1 MYTIYQTK
9 SNCVMLVFYFIHLSF
24 EKKGIN
30 QMKHSLFFLRYSK
43 LRSLSLVYFIIFI
56 LVNSLPSTA
65 QNQAVYTKISVEVIQ
80 DKIRGGL
87 LGQILG
93 NLNGLEHEN
102 KYIAEPGNVTDYLP
116 SLPEGARTD
125 DDTDF
130 EWVYIVE
137 MQNKNQIYLSQ
148 DEIASLWI
156 NRINK
161 RIWCSN
167 QYARQLM
174 DIGLKPPL
182 TGKIA
187 LNPWAD
193 FNISGQFLCETFG
206 LLAPAMPQTA
216 SKIGLHYTTV
226 AIDLEPAQTT
236 QLFDTMIATA
246 FVSSDV
252 DEILDAGI
260 SALDKKSKVRT
271 IIWNVRNWHKENP
284 NDWRITRKL
293 IQDEYTNYNGSIR
306 DFNGYELNTAAAVAA
321 FLYGNGDFITTLQ
334 TAYNLGWD
342 CDNTAATAGTII
354 GVMKGYRYMMSQNWQ
369 IVDRYHNTTR
379 DNMPMDETITSFADR
394 LYMLSERVVFENGGT
409 RIYVDGRPYLLI
421 PAEEPKPV
429 HSFQSIDEQTRQLV
443 NDYKSMIDSGL
454 LASDKD
460 IEQARSAYL
469 AICLDMADTYQS
481 LHPEKWQEALNA
493 LNQHWNVV
501 QAIYYHANFPAGD
514 ELRKKAN
521 SAGLRKP
528 AEKKA
533 LW

>member
-1 MYTIYQTK
+1 MLKT
-9 SNCVMLVFYFIHLSF
+9 NCVILEIYFIHLSF

-30 QMKHSLFFLRYSK
+30 QMKNSLFFLRYRK
-43 LRSLSLVYFIIFI
+43 LRSLSLVYFMFFI

-102 KYIAEPGNVTDYLP
+102 KYIDEPGNVTDYLP

-137 MQNKNQIYLSQ
+137 MQNMNKIYLSQ

-182 TGKIA
+182 TGKFA

-246 FVSSDV
+246 FVSHDV

-260 SALDKKSKVRT
+260 SALDEKSNVRT
-271 IIWNVRNWHKENP
+271 IIRNVRNWHQVHP

-293 IQDEYTNYNGSIR
+293 IQSEYTNYNGSIR

-321 FLYGNGDFITTLQ
+321 FLYGGGDLISTLQ

-342 CDNTAATAGTII
+342 CDNTAATAGTIV
-354 GVMKGYRYMMSQNWQ
+354 GVMKGYQHMMSQNWQ

-394 LYMLSERVVFENGGT
+394 LYMLSERVVFENGGA
-409 RIYVDGRPYLLI
+409 RIYEEGIPYLLI
-421 PAEEPKPV
+421 PTEDPKPI
-429 HSFQSIDEQTRQLV
+429 HSIQSIDEQTRQLIY
-443 NDYKSMIDSGL
+443 DYKSEINTGL
-454 LASDKD
+454 LVSKD
-460 IEQARSAYL
+460 SKEQARAAYM
-469 AICLDMADTYQS
+469 AICLDIANEYQTN
-481 LHPEKWQEALNA
+481 HANQWQEALNA

-501 QAIYYHANFPAGD
+501 QAIYYQAGFPAGD
-514 ELRKKAN
+514 ELRTKAN
-521 SAGLRKP
+521 SAGLNKP